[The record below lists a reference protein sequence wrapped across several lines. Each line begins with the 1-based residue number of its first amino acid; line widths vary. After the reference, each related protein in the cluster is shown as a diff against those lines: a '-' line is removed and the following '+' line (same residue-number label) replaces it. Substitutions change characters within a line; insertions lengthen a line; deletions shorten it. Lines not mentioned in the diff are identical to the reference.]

1 MLFIEHIARFLKI
14 DRPEPFE
21 ITIPKKTNQTEDAR
35 TTSMMYGLDLE
46 EDGGKNMAAELMYT
60 THSKLYGFNDRHD
73 DQEKGCPE
81 SPSKSTASSGQP

>member
-73 DQEKGCPE
+73 DQEQGCPDHWWKW
-81 SPSKSTASSGQP
+81 SV

>member
-1 MLFIEHIARFLKI
+1 
-14 DRPEPFE
+14 
-21 ITIPKKTNQTEDAR
+21 
-35 TTSMMYGLDLE
+35 MYGLDLE